1 MLLLLL
7 SSFLPLACSPDT
19 AMRDKKPLAAAK
31 EGDILWHRFAG
42 WNVGFFVKN
51 YKKTTSEKRFLTFQ
65 GYFCKILVFDR

>member
-42 WNVGFFVKN
+42 WNVESTPAVDKN
-51 YKKTTSEKRFLTFQ
+51 GNVYSSNDWQ
-65 GYFCKILVFDR
+65 SIL